1 MPIDLKTLPEEIAP
15 YVAAA
20 VDYIFNAYRV
30 DLDLSV
36 ESLAVVDH
44 YITKARDAEPAIRD
58 LLATAIGAYFG
69 EALRKEMDGDWDLTE
84 GREPAQ
90 WILDLPQGISLRPVG
105 MAAEALAM
113 DEVEGYDGAIYVPDD
128 QISVLGA
135 VLKAQDPL
143 PPEQYY
149 ALSTRFEVIQ
159 KVTEALVA
167 AKQRS
172 GKQGDADQL
181 K

>member
-1 MPIDLKTLPEEIAP
+1 MPIDPKSLPEEIAP

-20 VDYIFNAYRV
+20 ADYVFNAYKV

-44 YITKARDAEPAIRD
+44 YIAKARNAEPAIRD
-58 LLATAIGAYFG
+58 LLAAAMGTYFG
-69 EALRKEMDGDWDLTE
+69 EALRRDMDGHWDLTE
-84 GREPAQ
+84 GQEPNQ

-105 MAAEALAM
+105 MAAEALAL

-128 QISVLGA
+128 QVSVLRA
-135 VLKAQDPL
+135 VLEAQDPL

-159 KVTEALVA
+159 KVTEALAA

-172 GKQGDADQL
+172 IQKPGTDQS